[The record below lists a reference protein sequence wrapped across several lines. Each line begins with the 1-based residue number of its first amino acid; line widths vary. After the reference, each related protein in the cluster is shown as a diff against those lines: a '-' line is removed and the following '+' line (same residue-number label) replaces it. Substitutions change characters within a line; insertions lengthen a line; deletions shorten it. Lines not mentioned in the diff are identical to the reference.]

1 MIRQGRLGNDNLVC
15 NYFWS
20 GRVDNIVRGGKVYL
34 QRLGNGRRWRVLRQW
49 CIMGCITM
57 FALLIASV
65 VKFFGIICSW
75 KKKGKRDV
83 TVKSDILWRCCIAI
97 FQWNVAILIDE
108 LAWGIQVPEFMWYA
122 FKSIVIQLRMRNIHK
137 TFHVRESMAHWS
149 FRFTLVVTLQTW
161 LWRHTPG
168 CDVTR
173 IPAFIQDGGSWRTT
187 GLSFVEI
194 NVVVLHKNR
203 FIYLNCPMAVMCS
216 IRKYQTKV
224 LKKPRSD
231 ILP

>member
-1 MIRQGRLGNDNLVC
+1 MANGPGNEVGRDWARNKLTAGWTSLAWNLPESDKKCGFVALWLKYMIRQGRLGNDNLVC

-161 LWRHTPG
+161 LWRHTHTSIYPRW
-168 CDVTR
+168 R
-173 IPAFIQDGGSWRTT
+173 IMAD
-187 GLSFVEI
+187 
-194 NVVVLHKNR
+194 NR
-203 FIYLNCPMAVMCS
+203 IVFCRN
-216 IRKYQTKV
+216 
-224 LKKPRSD
+224 
-231 ILP
+231 

>member
-1 MIRQGRLGNDNLVC
+1 
-15 NYFWS
+15 
-20 GRVDNIVRGGKVYL
+20 
-34 QRLGNGRRWRVLRQW
+34 
-49 CIMGCITM
+49 
-57 FALLIASV
+57 
-65 VKFFGIICSW
+65 
-75 KKKGKRDV
+75 
-83 TVKSDILWRCCIAI
+83 
-97 FQWNVAILIDE
+97 
-108 LAWGIQVPEFMWYA
+108 MWYA
-122 FKSIVIQLRMRNIHK
+122 FKSIVVQLRMRNIHK

-203 FIYLNCPMAVMCS
+203 FIYLNCPMAVTCS

-231 ILP
+231 ILPYNDQAVQVNKRFCYLCPFSVSLSDVRNVRLYYPYWQYTDLFIFRFVSLLCLRSTLRLLYD